1 MADFTARPIDP
12 VTGLEEVTITS
23 IKSDVNYNVN
33 KMLSLNLLKSS
44 KFTVRFNRLPSF
56 FDIDSGDLK
65 QLSLLCDSVEFPG
78 QTIAATDYRI
88 PGKLKV
94 KVPFAREIN
103 EISFTFYM
111 DAKAPVYSL
120 FYNWITNISYT
131 NSINRYFDEIVG
143 QLSLI
148 QFEDVGSSYARYD
161 LTPYM
166 KVNLIDA
173 YPLTLQSLPANWA
186 DDGFH
191 KVNVSFFFRDL
202 EIVY

>member
-1 MADFTARPIDP
+1 MADFTPRPIDP

-33 KMLSLNLLKSS
+33 KMLSLSLLKSS
-44 KFTVRFNRLPSF
+44 KFVVRFNRLPSF
-56 FDIDSGDLK
+56 FDIDSGELK

-78 QTIAATDYRI
+78 QTITATDYRI

-111 DAKAPVYSL
+111 DTTMPVYSL

-143 QLSLI
+143 QLSLT
-148 QFEDVGSSYARYD
+148 QFEDVTSSYFRSD
-161 LTPYM
+161 LRPNM

-173 YPLTLQSLPANWA
+173 YPLNIQSLPANWA

-202 EIVY
+202 EIVN